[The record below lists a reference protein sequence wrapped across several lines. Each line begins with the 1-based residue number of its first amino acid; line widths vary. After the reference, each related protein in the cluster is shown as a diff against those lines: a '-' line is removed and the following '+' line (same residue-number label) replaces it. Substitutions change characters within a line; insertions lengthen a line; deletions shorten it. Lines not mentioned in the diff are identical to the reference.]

1 MENDIIAIV
10 MAAGKGTRMKSKNSK
25 LVQKIYGKEIV
36 KRAVENA
43 EKAGVKDIVAV
54 VGYKKE
60 EVMKVLGDNIKYAF
74 QDEMLGTGHAVMQ
87 AKEYLK
93 GKKGKVLV
101 LNGDV
106 PLIRPET
113 LNKLIEK
120 SIENKEYATLLTAIY
135 DDPTGYGRIVRDEG
149 GNIEGI
155 VEEKDTTE
163 EQKKI
168 TEINAGIY
176 CFDIEALLEALE
188 KITPNNKQGEYYIT
202 DVIQIM
208 NNRGLKTGA
217 VIVEDNTEILG
228 INDRIQLGILTKVLQ
243 MRINTELMKHGVTIE
258 DTNTTY
264 IYDDVEIGMDTVIH
278 PNTTIK
284 SGVIIGE
291 DCEIGP
297 NSYIREGCKLANKV
311 KIGSFVEIKKAII
324 GEGTKV
330 PHLSYMG
337 DCEIGEKCNIGC
349 GTITC
354 NYDGFNKSK
363 TIIGNHSF
371 IGSNTNLVAPVTL
384 GDNTFIAAG
393 STITDDVPEYALA
406 IARERQTNKEN
417 WNKNDIT
424 DCRNILFNYLRNF
437 CLTNCNPCK
446 KTSDYS

>member
-43 EKAGVKDIVAV
+43 EKAGVRDIVAV

-60 EVMKVLGDNIKYAF
+60 EVMKVLGDNIKYAY

-120 SIENKEYATLLTAIY
+120 SIENKEFATLLTAIY

-176 CFDIEALLEALE
+176 CFDIEALLDALE

-208 NNRGLKTGA
+208 NDSGLKTGA
-217 VIVEDNTEILG
+217 VLVEDNTEILG
-228 INDRIQLGILTKVLQ
+228 INDRVQLGILTKVLQ
-243 MRINTELMKHGVTIE
+243 MRINTELMKNGVTIE

-284 SGVIIGE
+284 SGVTIGE

-297 NSYIREGCKLANKV
+297 NSYIREGCKLANHV

-384 GDNTFIAAG
+384 GDNTFVAAG
-393 STITDDVPEYALA
+393 STITDDVPDYALA

-417 WNKNDIT
+417 WNK
-424 DCRNILFNYLRNF
+424 
-437 CLTNCNPCK
+437 K
-446 KTSDYS
+446 

>member
-1 MENDIIAIV
+1 MENNIMAIV
-10 MAAGKGTRMKSKNSK
+10 MAAGKGTRMKSKKSK

-43 EKAGVKDIVAV
+43 EKAGVNDIVAV
-54 VGYKKE
+54 VGYMRE
-60 EVMKVLGDNIKYAF
+60 EVMAVLGDSIKYAY
-74 QDEMLGTGHAVMQ
+74 QEEMLGTGHAVIQ
-87 AKEYLK
+87 AKEYLE

-113 LNKLIEK
+113 LNKLLEK

-135 DDPTGYGRIVRDEG
+135 ENPTGYGRIVRDEG
-149 GNIEGI
+149 GNIEAI
-155 VEEKDTTE
+155 VEEKDTTPS
-163 EQKKI
+163 QKEIK
-168 TEINAGIY
+168 EINAGIY
-176 CFDIEALLEALE
+176 CFDIEELLKALE
-188 KITPNNKQGEYYIT
+188 KLTPNNAQGEYYLT

-208 NNRGLKTGA
+208 NEKGLKTGA

-228 INDRIQLGILTKVLQ
+228 INDRIQLEMLTKVLQ
-243 MRINTELMKHGVTIE
+243 MRINSEHMRKGVTIE
-258 DTNTTY
+258 DVSNTY

-284 SGVIIGE
+284 SGVVIGE

-297 NSYIREGCKLANKV
+297 NAYIREGCKLANKV
-311 KIGSFVEIKKAII
+311 KVGSFVEIKKAII
-324 GEGTKV
+324 GEGSKV

-354 NYDGFNKSK
+354 NYDGLHKSK

-384 GDNTFIAAG
+384 GNETFVAAG
-393 STITDDVPEYALA
+393 STITDDVPDYALA
-406 IARERQTNKEN
+406 IARQRQVNKEE
-417 WNKNDIT
+417 WNK
-424 DCRNILFNYLRNF
+424 
-437 CLTNCNPCK
+437 K
-446 KTSDYS
+446 

>member
-43 EKAGVKDIVAV
+43 QKAGVKDIVAV

-163 EQKKI
+163 EQRKI

-176 CFDIEALLEALE
+176 CFDIEALLEALD

-208 NNRGLKTGA
+208 NDSGLKTGA
-217 VIVEDNTEILG
+217 VLVEDNTEILG
-228 INDRIQLGILTKVLQ
+228 INDRVQLGILTKVLQ
-243 MRINTELMKHGVTIE
+243 MRINTELMKQGVTIE

-284 SGVIIGE
+284 SGVVIGE

-297 NSYIREGCKLANKV
+297 NSYIREGCKLANHV

-384 GDNTFIAAG
+384 GDNTFVAAG

-406 IARERQTNKEN
+406 IARQRQTNKEN
-417 WNKNDIT
+417 WNK
-424 DCRNILFNYLRNF
+424 
-437 CLTNCNPCK
+437 K
-446 KTSDYS
+446 

>member
-1 MENDIIAIV
+1 MENDIMAIV
-10 MAAGKGTRMKSKNSK
+10 MAAGKGTRMKSKKSK

-43 EKAGVKDIVAV
+43 EKAGVHEIIAV
-54 VGYKKE
+54 VGYMKE
-60 EVMKVLGDNIKYAF
+60 EVMGVLGDSVKYAF
-74 QDEMLGTGHAVMQ
+74 QEEMLGTGHAVMQ

-113 LNKLIEK
+113 LNKLLEK
-120 SIENKEYATLLTAIY
+120 SMENKEYATLLTAIY
-135 DDPTGYGRIVRDEG
+135 DNPTGYGRIVRDEG
-149 GNIEGI
+149 GNIEAI
-155 VEEKDTTE
+155 VEEKDTTPS
-163 EQKKI
+163 QKEIK
-168 TEINAGIY
+168 EINAGIY
-176 CFDIEALLEALE
+176 CFDIEELLKALD
-188 KITPNNKQGEYYIT
+188 KITPNNAQGEYYLT

-208 NNRGLKTGA
+208 NEKGLKTGA
-217 VIVEDNTEILG
+217 LIVEDNTEILG
-228 INDRIQLGILTKVLQ
+228 INDRIQLEMLTKVLQ
-243 MRINTELMKHGVTIE
+243 MRINTEHMKKGVTIE
-258 DTNTTY
+258 DVNNTY

-297 NSYIREGCKLANKV
+297 NAYIREGCKLANKV

-324 GEGTKV
+324 GEGSKV

-354 NYDGFNKSK
+354 NYDGLHKSK

-384 GDNTFIAAG
+384 GNETFVAAG
-393 STITDDVPEYALA
+393 STITDDVPDYALA
-406 IARERQTNKEN
+406 IARQRQTNKED
-417 WNKNDIT
+417 WNK
-424 DCRNILFNYLRNF
+424 
-437 CLTNCNPCK
+437 K
-446 KTSDYS
+446 

>member
-43 EKAGVKDIVAV
+43 QKAGVKDIVAV

-60 EVMKVLGDNIKYAF
+60 EVMKVLGDDIKYVF

-155 VEEKDTTE
+155 VEEKDTTP

-168 TEINAGIY
+168 KEINAGIY
-176 CFDIEALLEALE
+176 CFDIEALLKALE
-188 KITPNNKQGEYYIT
+188 KVTPNNKQGEYYIT

-208 NNRGLKTGA
+208 NDSGLKTGA
-217 VIVEDNTEILG
+217 VLVEDNTEILG

-243 MRINTELMKHGVTIE
+243 MRINTELMKNGVTIE

-284 SGVIIGE
+284 SGVTIGE

-297 NSYIREGCKLANKV
+297 NSYIREGCKLANHV

-384 GDNTFIAAG
+384 GDNTFVAAG

-417 WNKNDIT
+417 WNK
-424 DCRNILFNYLRNF
+424 
-437 CLTNCNPCK
+437 K
-446 KTSDYS
+446 

>member
-1 MENDIIAIV
+1 MENDMMAIV

-43 EKAGVKDIVAV
+43 QKAGVHNIVAV
-54 VGYKKE
+54 VGYMKE
-60 EVMKVLGDNIKYAF
+60 QVMGVLGDTVKYAV
-74 QDEMLGTGHAVMQ
+74 QEEMLGTGHAVMQ
-87 AKEYLK
+87 AAKYLE

-106 PLIRPET
+106 PILRPET
-113 LNKLIEK
+113 LNKLLNK
-120 SIENKEYATLLTAIY
+120 SIENKECATLLTAIY
-135 DDPTGYGRIVRDEG
+135 DNPTGYGRIVRDEG
-149 GNIEGI
+149 GNIQAI
-155 VEEKDTTE
+155 VEEKDTTD
-163 EQKKI
+163 EQKEIK
-168 TEINAGIY
+168 EINAGIY
-176 CFDIEALLEALE
+176 CFDIESLLEALKE
-188 KITPNNKQGEYYIT
+188 IKPNNAQGEYYLT
-202 DVIQIM
+202 DVIKIM
-208 NNRGLKTGA
+208 NSKGLKTGA

-228 INDRIQLGILTKVLQ
+228 VNDRVQLELLTKVLQ
-243 MRINTELMKHGVTIE
+243 MRINTEHMKKGVTIE
-258 DTNTTY
+258 DINTTY
-264 IYDDVEIGMDTVIH
+264 IYDDVNIGMDTVIH

-284 SGVIIGE
+284 SGVTIGE

-297 NSYIREGCKLANKV
+297 NSYIREGCELSNKV

-354 NYDGFNKSK
+354 NYDGFHKSK

-384 GDNTFIAAG
+384 GDNTFVAAG
-393 STITDDVPEYALA
+393 STITDEPPDALA
-406 IARERQTNKEN
+406 IARQRQINKED
-417 WNKNDIT
+417 WNK
-424 DCRNILFNYLRNF
+424 
-437 CLTNCNPCK
+437 K
-446 KTSDYS
+446 